1 MDAKRKAESLLV
13 IALVVAAATSP
24 VLVASGHEKATPT
37 CLTEYSKLCGKG
49 EKKNATCTA
58 MVDKACSTEAT
69 SVTFIERLFTEL
81 AEVGEKK
88 EEVFNL
94 ETSGGQDA
102 LKESVDKHGGCP
114 GDKTVKDYSTQC
126 GADCDKACMDPTCT
140 DHCYV
145 DCPYMAAR
153 FGYIM
158 ATPANKKAIEQDMDC
173 FKHCAKEKDSSD
185 NKCRNTCKLISSTPT
200 PAPAK
205 SA

>member
-1 MDAKRKAESLLV
+1 MAAKRKAGSLLV
-13 IALVVAAATSP
+13 VILVVAVATSCVP
-24 VLVASGHEKATPT
+24 VAFGNEKAAPT

-49 EKKNATCTA
+49 EKKDVACTA
-58 MVDKACSTEAT
+58 MVDKACGTEAT

-88 EEVFNL
+88 EEVFNIQ
-94 ETSGGQDA
+94 TSGGQDA

-114 GDKTVKDYSTQC
+114 GNKTVKDYATQC
-126 GADCDKACMDPTCT
+126 GADCDKACMEPTCT
-140 DHCYV
+140 DHCYL

-173 FKHCAKEKDSSD
+173 FKRCSKEKDSSD
-185 NKCRNTCKLISSTPT
+185 NKCRDTCKLISSTPT
-200 PAPAK
+200 LG
-205 SA
+205 